1 MPKQYFCILQ
11 KASQMSY
18 RITSLII
25 AITIASLGA
34 AATPAKPRTKTKAKP
49 RAQATAVTA
58 ASLVNKIESEIDA
71 YDFAA
76 AAETLEKYEEH
87 SDASER
93 RADELRSRIDLG
105 ASMLERVEQ
114 LIVIDSLTV
123 DKAKF
128 ISAFNIDPASGEIH
142 DSGIL
147 PEGLKGDRQTA
158 VYSTTSGNS
167 LTWAVTDKK
176 GRHLVTSSLL
186 ADGTWEKPASLGENV
201 NMAGA
206 TITDYPWLMNDGVTL
221 YFASNDSATTLGG
234 LDIYLTRYDGEKYLE
249 AQNVGFPYNSTA
261 DDYMLA
267 IDESTGAGWWATDR
281 NHLGDKVTIYVFVPR
296 EMRVNYPQDTPDL
309 INRARL
315 TDYRATIPVGK
326 DYAELLRRIHVPFT
340 RESQQS
346 DEIYFPLPDGRIIT
360 SVDQLNT
367 EAARNALIDYLD
379 KEHELAECIADLW
392 DMRSRYEAGD
402 TNVGSDILQAESH
415 LEQLRAERLR
425 LSNMAVGAAMR
436 ESGN

>member
-1 MPKQYFCILQ
+1 
-11 KASQMSY
+11 MSH

-34 AATPAKPRTKTKAKP
+34 AAAPAKPKTKTKAKTRP
-49 RAQATAVTA
+49 QTTAVTA
-58 ASLVNKIESEIDA
+58 ASLDKKIEAEIDA

-76 AAETLEKYEEH
+76 AAETLEKYEELG
-87 SDASER
+87 DASQS
-93 RADELRSRIDLG
+93 RAEELRSRIDLG
-105 ASMLERVEQ
+105 ASMLERVEH

-128 ISAFNIDPASGEIH
+128 LTAFNIDPASGEIH
-142 DSGIL
+142 DSSML

-186 ADGTWEKPASLGENV
+186 ADGTWEKPVSLGENV

-206 TITDYPWLMNDGVTL
+206 TVTDYPWLMNDGVTL
-221 YFASNDSATTLGG
+221 YFASNDSATGVGG
-234 LDIYLTRYDGEKYLE
+234 LDIYMTRFDGEKYLE
-249 AQNVGFPYNSTA
+249 AQNVGFPYNSPA

-281 NHLGDKVTIYVFVPR
+281 NRLGDKVTVYVFVPR
-296 EMRVNYPQDTPDL
+296 DIRVNYPQDTPDL
-309 INRARL
+309 ISRAHL
-315 TDYRATIPVGK
+315 TDYRATIPAGK
-326 DYAELLRRIHVPFT
+326 DYADLLRRIHAPFT
-340 RESQQS
+340 RESHQS
-346 DEIYFPLPDGRIIT
+346 EEIRFPLPDGRIIT
-360 SVDQLNT
+360 SVDQLHT
-367 EAARNALIDYLD
+367 EAARNALVDYID
-379 KEHELAECIADLW
+379 KEQELAERIADLW
-392 DMRSRYEAGD
+392 DLRSRYEAGD
-402 TNVGSDILQAESH
+402 KEVAADILRAESL

-436 ESGN
+436 ESGE